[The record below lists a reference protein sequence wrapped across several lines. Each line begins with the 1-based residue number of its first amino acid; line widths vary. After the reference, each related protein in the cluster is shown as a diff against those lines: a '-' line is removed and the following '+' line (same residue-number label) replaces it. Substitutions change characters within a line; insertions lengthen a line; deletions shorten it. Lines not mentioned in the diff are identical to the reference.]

1 MSQQSKS
8 TEGRP
13 NTVLSVFCGIS
24 ALLSITMNFAP
35 LGVISQRSTTGMIQF
50 AIDGIHNEFLSI
62 GDFESILLFVS
73 LTASM
78 ILLLIWAIRSF
89 KRSSKSWSIGL
100 IASVYYAVQ
109 SWFVLS
115 MMGRYWESA
124 YRVPVLMLFFLTV
137 ANIVLVLLQY
147 KSKKK
152 NEVKK

>member
-1 MSQQSKS
+1 MGQQSKS

-35 LGVISQRSTTGMIQF
+35 LGVTYHGFTTGMIQF
-50 AIDGIHNEFLSI
+50 AIDGIQKEYLSI

-109 SWFVLS
+109 SWYELS
-115 MMGRYWESA
+115 LLGHYWRSA
-124 YRVPVLMLFFLTV
+124 YRVPVLMIIFLTIT
-137 ANIVLVLLQY
+137 NIVLVLLQY

>member
-35 LGVISQRSTTGMIQF
+35 LGVTYHGVTTGMIQF
-50 AIDGIHNEFLSI
+50 AIDGIQKKYLSI
-62 GDFESILLFVS
+62 GDFESILLFIS

-115 MMGRYWESA
+115 MMGRYWGSA
-124 YRVPVLMLFFLTV
+124 YRVPILMIIFLTI